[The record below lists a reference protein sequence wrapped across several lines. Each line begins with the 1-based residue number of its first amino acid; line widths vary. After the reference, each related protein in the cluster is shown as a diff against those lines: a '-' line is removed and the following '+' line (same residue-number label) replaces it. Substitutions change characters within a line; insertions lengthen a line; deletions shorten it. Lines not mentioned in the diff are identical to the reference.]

1 MCGRFVITSS
11 PDAIRR
17 LFGYAETPNFP
28 PRYNVAPTQ
37 PIPTV
42 MLVHGAKHFQ
52 LMRWGLIPNWAKDPA
67 KIGLLINARSDTLS
81 ERPAF
86 RNAIRYRRCLVPA
99 DGYYEWPDRGPRKRP
114 LYIYPAQGGPMGLAG
129 IAETWTGPNGEEVDT
144 VALITTAAAKDLAAF
159 HPRMPA
165 IIPPDAFDLWLN
177 CREADAETAS
187 ALLMPACPGALRYH
201 EVSSAVNRH
210 VNDEASLIAPIDDA
224 QRAVEDAPPDKPPR
238 KPKRDVKPV
247 DDGQGSLF

>member
-42 MLVHGAKHFQ
+42 MISHGAKHFQ
-52 LMRWGLIPNWAKDPA
+52 LMRWGLIPGWAKDPA
-67 KIGLLINARSDTLS
+67 KVGLLINARSETLN

-86 RNAIRYRRCLVPA
+86 RNAMRYRRCLVPA
-99 DGYYEWPDRGPRKRP
+99 DGYYEWPERASGKRP
-114 LYIYPAQGGPMGLAG
+114 LYIYPAQGGPIGFAGL
-129 IAETWTGPNGEEVDT
+129 AETWIGPNGEEVDT
-144 VALITTAAAKDLAAF
+144 VAIVTTAAAKDLAHF

-187 ALLMPACPGALRYH
+187 SLLLPARVGALRYH
-201 EVSSAVNRH
+201 EVTSAVNRH
-210 VNDEASLIAPIDDA
+210 INDDASLIAPITDE
-224 QRAVEDAPPDKPPR
+224 QRAIEDAPPAKPPR
-238 KPKRDVKPV
+238 KPKPDAKQA
-247 DDGQGSLF
+247 DDDQGSLF